1 MRAGGSVELV
11 ESAYLP
17 VSHLK
22 KGAQRKRLYPFS
34 AIMGYGEYTVCTC
47 GAWIWN
53 SRITQNNPYC
63 DCGRRWRGVKK
74 LKRQRSQ
81 DSNKPQTPGSNKE
94 QGVFEALTHNWA
106 GLGAATQEAL
116 VKAGFQ
122 PPEKEEVDPLL
133 KALKDNK
140 DLLPKAVR
148 VALDNHN
155 GQELTIQE
163 EGDQSS
169 KDLVSASHK
178 CRILTK
184 KKIILQDKVTAAK
197 ESLRV
202 QLQELQ
208 ALDEQIK
215 QAQKAVEDCQSKLA
229 QSMSGAGDV
238 DADNRLGKAVTA
250 QQFTEIAQSLGISL
264 TAEQTELLQAKTTP
278 RPTPDV
284 TAPPGLEGGAPEQQ
298 ASADSGEE
306 KDVNMSPKPPDN
318 RVRSRTPPKK

>member
-1 MRAGGSVELV
+1 M
-11 ESAYLP
+11 
-17 VSHLK
+17 
-22 KGAQRKRLYPFS
+22 
-34 AIMGYGEYTVCTC
+34 
-47 GAWIWN
+47 
-53 SRITQNNPYC
+53 
-63 DCGRRWRGVKK
+63 
-74 LKRQRSQ
+74 
-81 DSNKPQTPGSNKE
+81 
-94 QGVFEALTHNWA
+94 
-106 GLGAATQEAL
+106 
-116 VKAGFQ
+116 KAGFQ

-250 QQFTEIAQSLGISL
+250 Q
-264 TAEQTELLQAKTTP
+264 TELLQAKTTP
-278 RPTPDV
+278 RPTPAV
-284 TAPPGLEGGAPEQQ
+284 TAPPGLEGGAPERQ
-298 ASADSGEE
+298 ASADAGEE

>member
-1 MRAGGSVELV
+1 M
-11 ESAYLP
+11 
-17 VSHLK
+17 
-22 KGAQRKRLYPFS
+22 
-34 AIMGYGEYTVCTC
+34 
-47 GAWIWN
+47 
-53 SRITQNNPYC
+53 
-63 DCGRRWRGVKK
+63 
-74 LKRQRSQ
+74 
-81 DSNKPQTPGSNKE
+81 
-94 QGVFEALTHNWA
+94 
-106 GLGAATQEAL
+106 
-116 VKAGFQ
+116 
-122 PPEKEEVDPLL
+122 

-184 KKIILQDKVTAAK
+184 RKIILQDKVTAAK

-215 QAQKAVEDCQSKLA
+215 QAQKAVEECQSKLA

-238 DADNRLGKAVTA
+238 DADNRLGKQLRHSSSRRLHRVWALVLRLSR
-250 QQFTEIAQSLGISL
+250 QNSCRPRLPHDRR
-264 TAEQTELLQAKTTP
+264 QT
-278 RPTPDV
+278 
-284 TAPPGLEGGAPEQQ
+284 
-298 ASADSGEE
+298 
-306 KDVNMSPKPPDN
+306 
-318 RVRSRTPPKK
+318 

>member
-1 MRAGGSVELV
+1 M
-11 ESAYLP
+11 
-17 VSHLK
+17 
-22 KGAQRKRLYPFS
+22 
-34 AIMGYGEYTVCTC
+34 
-47 GAWIWN
+47 
-53 SRITQNNPYC
+53 
-63 DCGRRWRGVKK
+63 
-74 LKRQRSQ
+74 
-81 DSNKPQTPGSNKE
+81 
-94 QGVFEALTHNWA
+94 
-106 GLGAATQEAL
+106 
-116 VKAGFQ
+116 KAGFQ

-278 RPTPDV
+278 RPTPAV
-284 TAPPGLEGGAPEQQ
+284 TAPLDWREAHQSGKPALTPE
-298 ASADSGEE
+298 
-306 KDVNMSPKPPDN
+306 KRRMLI
-318 RVRSRTPPKK
+318 